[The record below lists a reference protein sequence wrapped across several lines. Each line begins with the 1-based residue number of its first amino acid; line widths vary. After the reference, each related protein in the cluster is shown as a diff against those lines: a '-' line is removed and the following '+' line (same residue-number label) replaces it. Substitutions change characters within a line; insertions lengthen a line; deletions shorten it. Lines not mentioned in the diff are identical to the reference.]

1 MGWAINATARRD
13 DVGQLLAT
21 ARRHRP
27 RMNTSHMRIMLVSR
41 EHIAKGVTL
50 RVIIDRRDR
59 PIGTIARVM
68 DTGTLTYGNQWWFTV
83 EWLTYLPKR
92 SSYSLRLGDE
102 DLPTFELVTGPV
114 ELTRPPM
121 PSRKRDPFKFNPPSP
136 QLSLPFVGDLQ
147 RR

>member
-1 MGWAINATARRD
+1 MSVT
-13 DVGQLLAT
+13 
-21 ARRHRP
+21 
-27 RMNTSHMRIMLVSR
+27 R
-41 EHIAKGVTL
+41 EQITGGVTL
-50 RVIIDRRDR
+50 RVITNRHDR

-68 DTGTLTYGNQWWFTV
+68 DTGTLTYGNQWWFTA

-102 DLPTFELVTGPV
+102 DLPTFELVTGPA
-114 ELTRPPM
+114 EIPCPSM

-136 QLSLPFVGDLQ
+136 QLSFQFVGDLP